1 MRLIIEKDDGRKV
14 VIEKVTDL
22 YISVMKTVDLVD
34 RKKVLG
40 FQVKSETISI
50 FGGNQ
55 RELVKEVSQ
64 SLIDLQNYLDEPRQI
79 ELINKALKENGNINT
94 SNQ

>member
-79 ELINKALKENGNINT
+79 ELINKTLKENGNINT